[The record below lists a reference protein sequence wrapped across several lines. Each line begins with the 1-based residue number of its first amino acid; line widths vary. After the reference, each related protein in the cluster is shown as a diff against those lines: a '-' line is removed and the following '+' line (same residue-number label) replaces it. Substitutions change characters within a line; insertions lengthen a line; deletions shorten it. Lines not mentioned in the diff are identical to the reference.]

1 MWNVLEYFNEVLANR
16 YIESP
21 YISRHLNV
29 TIVAS
34 SDRALVGQFRM
45 SRSWFWQWMRVTDPG
60 ANRGAEV
67 AAGHTIGFDRSNVT
81 ICTHYRTVR
90 GAQ

>member
-1 MWNVLEYFNEVLANR
+1 MRRWVEYFKRVLANR

-21 YISRHLNV
+21 YISRHLYV
-29 TIVAS
+29 ITVAS
-34 SDRALVGQFRM
+34 SGTASAGQFRM

-67 AAGHTIGFDRSNVT
+67 AAGHTTGIKLSNVT
-81 ICTHYRTVR
+81 ICKQLQYF
-90 GAQ
+90 